1 MEMISYLETSTT
13 QDENL
18 AETPPT
24 PLRILLADD
33 NTAVLGVINRVVR
46 FLGHIVIGTAVTG
59 KECISRAAELQ
70 PDLILLDLVMPDGNG
85 IDTAAAISKNSDVPI
100 VIVTGA
106 GDPQTFIHLNQAN
119 IAGHI
124 SKPFRLE
131 EVRSVIETVSQRC
144 ALAAA

>member
-1 MEMISYLETSTT
+1 MISDLETSTT
-13 QDENL
+13 QDENV
-18 AETPPT
+18 AEAQT

-33 NTAVLGVINRVVR
+33 NAAVLGVINRVVR
-46 FLGHIVIGTAVTG
+46 FLGHIVVGTAVTG

-70 PDLILLDLVMPDGNG
+70 PDLILLDLVMPDGSG

-106 GDPQTFIHLNQAN
+106 GDPETFIRLNQAN

-131 EVRSVIETVSQRC
+131 DVRSVIETVSQRY

>member
-1 MEMISYLETSTT
+1 MISDLETSTT
-13 QDENL
+13 QDEKL
-18 AETPPT
+18 AEAQT
-24 PLRILLADD
+24 PLRILLDDD

-46 FLGHIVIGTAVTG
+46 FLGHIVVGTAVTG

-70 PDLILLDLVMPDGNG
+70 PDLILLDLVMPDGSG

-106 GDPQTFIHLNQAN
+106 GDPETFIRLNQAN

-131 EVRSVIETVSQRC
+131 DVRSVIERVSQRC

>member
-1 MEMISYLETSTT
+1 MISDLETSTT

-18 AETPPT
+18 AEAPT

-46 FLGHIVIGTAVTG
+46 FLGHIVVGTAVTG

-70 PDLILLDLVMPDGNG
+70 PDLILLDLVMADGSG

-106 GDPQTFIHLNQAN
+106 GDPETFIRLNQAN

-131 EVRSVIETVSQRC
+131 DVRSVIERVSQRC
-144 ALAAA
+144 ALAGA